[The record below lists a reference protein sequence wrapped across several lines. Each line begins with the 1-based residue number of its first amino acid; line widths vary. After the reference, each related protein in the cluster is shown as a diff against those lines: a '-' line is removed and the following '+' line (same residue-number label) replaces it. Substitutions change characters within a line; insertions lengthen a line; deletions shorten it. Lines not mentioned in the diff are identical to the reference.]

1 MNIKIKEILD
11 KKEKEKIAREILTDL
26 PEWFGLPE
34 STEDYINESES
45 KPFIASFVD
54 DEAVG
59 FVVLNETSRDCA
71 EIFVMGIRKEFHGMG
86 IGKKLN
92 EEYESMAKKLGY
104 TYSQVKTVEKG
115 HYEEHD
121 ITNSF
126 YVAVGYKELECFPTL
141 WDEWNPCQVYVKYLG
156 E

>member
-1 MNIKIKEILD
+1 MRVELKEIFD
-11 KKEKEKIAREILTDL
+11 KKEKKKIAREILTNL

-34 STEDYINESES
+34 STEEYINESKD

-54 DEAVG
+54 GEVAG
-59 FVVLNETSRDCA
+59 FVVLNETSEDCA
-71 EIFVMGIRKEFHGMG
+71 EIFVMGIKKEFHRMG
-86 IGKKLN
+86 IGRMLN
-92 EEYESMAKKLGY
+92 EEYETMAKKMGY
-104 TYSQVKTVEKG
+104 TYSQVKTVKKG
-115 HYEEHD
+115 RYEEYD

-126 YVAVGYKELECFPTL
+126 YMAMGYKELECFPTL

>member
-1 MNIKIKEILD
+1 MNIKLKEILD

-34 STEDYINESES
+34 STEEYINESED
-45 KPFIASFVD
+45 KPFIASFVE

-59 FVVLNETSRDCA
+59 FVVLNETSVDSA
-71 EIFVMGIRKEFHGMG
+71 EIFVMGIKKNFHRMG

-92 EEYESMAKKLGY
+92 EEYESIAKKLGY

-115 HYEEHD
+115 HYEEYD

-126 YVAVGYKELECFPTL
+126 YKAMGYKELECFPTL
-141 WDEWNPCQVYVKYLG
+141 WDEWNPCQVYVKYIG